1 MECKRKPVL
10 VSLLVTTIVI
20 ISSLVLGPYIKNI
33 TYSSNSFQ
41 IIKSEYVELGQKPGF
56 TINNDLV
63 QYALTRI
70 NQDRMKFNL
79 PPVELSQN
87 NAAQIHA
94 EDLFK
99 IKYPHPTHWSTDGM
113 KPYMKYSMYNGT
125 GYLEQNVAIRG
136 YDNVTIEKC
145 KSDTFRCDKLNP
157 YTEINDAEWKMVY
170 NDTICCNDSHK
181 NNILDK
187 HHTHVS
193 LGIVYDDYYFA
204 FVQNFENNY
213 IQFNKPLT
221 QDNRHIQISGIES
234 KNNSTLDSIGVYYDD
249 MPSHI
254 VYEENK
260 DNDSYELGEFVASVV
275 KPAPLLFHYKQP
287 SNYTLLEADKWSQ
300 DNQSLD
306 VSFDL
311 SSILKKKGVY
321 TIVVYFTN
329 NDKNE
334 FLPAASY
341 SLFF

>member
-1 MECKRKPVL
+1 VECKRKPVL

-20 ISSLVLGPYIKNI
+20 ISSLVLSPYIKNI

-94 EDLFK
+94 EDLFET
-99 IKYPHPTHWSTDGM
+99 KYPHPTHWSTDGM

-157 YTEINDAEWKMVY
+157 YTEIDDAEWKMIY

-187 HHTHVS
+187 YHTQVS

-213 IQFNKPLT
+213 IHFNKPLI

-249 MPSHI
+249 IPSHT

-260 DNDSYELGEFVASVV
+260 DNDSYELGEFIASVV
-275 KPAPLLFHYKQP
+275 KPPPLLFHYKQP

-334 FLPAASY
+334 FFPVASY